1 MLEVIGLSGLFG
13 LKYKPSELAS
23 LIDHTLLKPDA
34 SYMVLEKY
42 IDDTKKYGFKLL
54 MIPLSLV
61 EKARE
66 IAGNTIEL
74 GVVVGFPLGN
84 TSTKSKVNEAIEAG
98 EHGVNEVDMVMNI
111 NAFKSGDYGYVL
123 RDIRAVVDAAR
134 NHGVKVVKVIIETGL
149 LSDEEKVKAT
159 ELVIEGGADFVK
171 TCTGFLGGVATVHDV
186 YLLKNASGGRV
197 RVKAAGGIR
206 RALDA
211 LALIA
216 VGADRIGSSSGDK
229 IVEDYIKL
237 LHGRG

>member
-1 MLEVIGLSGLFG
+1 VIDLNNVLD

-23 LIDHTLLKPDA
+23 LIDHTLLKPEA
-34 SYMVLEKY
+34 SYRVLEKY

-61 EKARE
+61 EKTRE
-66 IAGNTIEL
+66 IAGKTIEI
-74 GVVVGFPLGN
+74 GVVIGFPLGN
-84 TSTKSKVNEAIEAG
+84 TSTRSKVSEAIEAG
-98 EHGVNEVDMVMNI
+98 ELGVSEVDMVMNI
-111 NAFKSGDYGYVL
+111 NAFKSGDYRYVL

>member
-1 MLEVIGLSGLFG
+1 VIDLNNVLD

-23 LIDHTLLKPDA
+23 LIDHTLLKPEA
-34 SYMVLEKY
+34 SYRVLEKY

-61 EKARE
+61 KKTRE
-66 IAGNTIEL
+66 IAGKTIEI
-74 GVVVGFPLGN
+74 GVVIGFPLGN
-84 TSTKSKVNEAIEAG
+84 TSTRSKVSEAIEAG
-98 EHGVNEVDMVMNI
+98 ELGVSEVDMVMNI

>member
-1 MLEVIGLSGLFG
+1 MNNVLD

-23 LIDHTLLKPDA
+23 LIDHTLLKPEA
-34 SYMVLEKY
+34 SYRVLEKY

-61 EKARE
+61 EKTRE
-66 IAGNTIEL
+66 IAGKTIEI
-74 GVVVGFPLGN
+74 GVVIGFPLGN
-84 TSTKSKVNEAIEAG
+84 TSTRSKVSEAIEAG
-98 EHGVNEVDMVMNI
+98 ELGVSEVDMVMNI
-111 NAFKSGDYGYVL
+111 NAFKSCDYGYVL

>member
-1 MLEVIGLSGLFG
+1 MNNVLD

-23 LIDHTLLKPDA
+23 LIDHTLLKPEA
-34 SYMVLEKY
+34 SYRVLEKY

-61 EKARE
+61 KKTRE
-66 IAGNTIEL
+66 IAGKTIEI
-74 GVVVGFPLGN
+74 GVVIGFPLGN
-84 TSTKSKVNEAIEAG
+84 TSTRSKVSEAIEAG
-98 EHGVNEVDMVMNI
+98 ELGVSEVDMVMNI